1 MKLRAELEALPAR
14 LHFLPV
20 DERGYPVPW
29 FVAWRDGKPEFRAM
43 DGEKW
48 VRAVAQRLCWVCGE
62 QLGNWLTFVIGPMCG
77 ITRTTG
83 EPPCHLDCARWSAR
97 NCPFLSRP
105 HMVRR
110 EDGLPDNIEIAGIAI
125 SRNPGVTLLW
135 TTRTFDVF
143 DDGNGKGLISVGD
156 PERVEWWAEGRPAT
170 REEVEHSVETG
181 IPILQ
186 GLAEQDERAAMD
198 DLDNRRAWIKTLYPP
213 PVAAAEDI
221 RAEAP

>member
-1 MKLRAELEALPAR
+1 
-14 LHFLPV
+14 
-20 DERGYPVPW
+20 
-29 FVAWRDGKPEFRAM
+29 
-43 DGEKW
+43 
-48 VRAVAQRLCWVCGE
+48 
-62 QLGNWLTFVIGPMCG
+62 LGNWLTFVIGPMCG

-198 DLDNRRAWIKTLYPP
+198 DLDKRRAWIKTLYPP